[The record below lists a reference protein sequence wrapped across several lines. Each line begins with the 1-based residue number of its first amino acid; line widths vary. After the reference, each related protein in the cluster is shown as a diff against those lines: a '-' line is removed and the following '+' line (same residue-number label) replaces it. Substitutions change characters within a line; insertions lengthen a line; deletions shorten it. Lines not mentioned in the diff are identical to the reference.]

1 MNLTHSPWSRRV
13 VAGSALALAG
23 LLDRR
28 LACWMTWR
36 GNWAGYIGSVQ
47 GDTRIWEK
55 HWDAGNLKAAEV
67 VFKLNDMR

>member
-1 MNLTHSPWSRRV
+1 
-13 VAGSALALAG
+13 
-23 LLDRR
+23 
-28 LACWMTWR
+28 MTWR

-55 HWDAGNLKAAEV
+55 HWDAGNLEAAEV